1 MAAVITMEKP
11 VIVAVDDSR
20 EMLDILKSL
29 VAGAGYRF
37 FGASNASQCLRLV
50 RDVEPDL
57 ILLDIQMPEVDGFE
71 LCRQIRA
78 VEAMRNIPVAFVTA
92 RRTAQDVYCRGRQR
106 LHHQAFR
113 CQASHGAHRS
123 VGEAEAS
130 LTAVKRAAARQGRR
144 AFL

>member
-92 RRTAQDVYCRGRQR
+92 RRTAQDVKAGIAAGGNDFITKPFDARHLMERIDRWVKQK
-106 LHHQAFR
+106 QA
-113 CQASHGAHRS
+113 
-123 VGEAEAS
+123 
-130 LTAVKRAAARQGRR
+130 
-144 AFL
+144 